1 VTAILAAI
9 VALGLVVG
17 GLLWRLTFGAPTG
30 RHSPG
35 GRHRLPKKHPS
46 FETTRLP
53 LAELGAAPDREEVP
67 A

>member
-1 VTAILAAI
+1 MTAILTALIAFGAI
-9 VALGLVVG
+9 VG

-35 GRHRLPKKHPS
+35 GRHRQTKRHPG

-53 LAELGAAPDREEVP
+53 LTELAAVLDSEEVP

>member
-35 GRHRLPKKHPS
+35 GRHRQSKRHPG

-53 LAELGAAPDREEVP
+53 LTELSVVLDHAEVSA
-67 A
+67 